1 MSSRIVGNHHITL
14 STGGAQEDWDFHTQA
29 LGLRPV
35 KKTMLYDG
43 AEPVYHLYYANADI
57 DAGSILTSFPM
68 RQQGKVGRRGSNQ
81 VKEIGLSIDDGSI
94 DYWANRLDE
103 LSFATEHTEALGTK
117 RLRFAHPCGI
127 PYTLVGTSGDTR
139 RGYGD
144 GGVPSEHGIKGAYA
158 PVISVID
165 PEEMVMYLETGLEAE
180 KVDEDGPH
188 QAFKLADGFGGRVE
202 LVHEPDLRPG
212 TWHFA
217 EGTPHHWAWDV
228 VDEDNQMGL
237 KGFIEG
243 LGYTDVTEQK
253 DRGYFLS
260 CYNRTPGGA
269 LFEYAFTPA
278 DRGFLIDESEDQLGT
293 TVQIPP
299 PFAHLAQEMLDYL
312 EPIEDHR

>member
-1 MSSRIVGNHHITL
+1 M
-14 STGGAQEDWDFHTQA
+14 
-29 LGLRPV
+29 
-35 KKTMLYDG
+35 
-43 AEPVYHLYYANADI
+43 
-57 DAGSILTSFPM
+57 
-68 RQQGKVGRRGSNQ
+68 
-81 VKEIGLSIDDGSI
+81 
-94 DYWANRLDE
+94 
-103 LSFATEHTEALGTK
+103 
-117 RLRFAHPCGI
+117 
-127 PYTLVGTSGDTR
+127 
-139 RGYGD
+139 
-144 GGVPSEHGIKGAYA
+144 
-158 PVISVID
+158 ISVID
-165 PEEMVMYLETGLEAE
+165 PDEMVMYLETGLEAK

-188 QAFKLADGFGGRVE
+188 QAFELAGGFGGRVE
-202 LVHEPDLRPG
+202 LVHEPELRPG

-228 VDEDNQMGL
+228 TDEENQMGL

-278 DRGFLIDESEDQLGT
+278 DRGFLIDEPEDQLGT

>member
-57 DAGSILTSFPM
+57 DAGSILTSFPR
-68 RQQGKVGRRGSNQ
+68 RQQGKMGRRGSNQ

-103 LSFATEHTEALGTK
+103 LGFATEHTEALGTK

-127 PYTLVGTSGDTR
+127 PYTLVGTSGDNR
-139 RGYGD
+139 RGYGE

-165 PEEMVMYLETGLEAE
+165 PDEMVMYLETGLKAK

-188 QAFKLADGFGGRVE
+188 QAFEVAAGFGGRVE
-202 LVHEPDLRPG
+202 LVHEPELRPG

-228 VDEDNQMGL
+228 ADEDNQMAL

-269 LFEYAFTPA
+269 LFEYAFTPS
-278 DRGFLIDESEDQLGT
+278 DRGFLIDEPEDQLGT

-312 EPIEDHR
+312 DPIEDHR

>member
-1 MSSRIVGNHHITL
+1 MSNRIVGNHHITL
-14 STGGAQEDWDFHTQA
+14 STGGAQEDWDFHTQS

-57 DAGSILTSFPM
+57 DPGSILTSFPM
-68 RQQGKVGRRGSNQ
+68 RQQGKLGRRGSNQ

-94 DYWANRLDE
+94 DYWANRLDQ
-103 LSFATEHTEALGTK
+103 LGFATEHTEALGSK

-139 RGYGD
+139 RGYGE

-165 PEEMVMYLETGLEAE
+165 PEEMVMYLETGLDAK
-180 KVDEDGPH
+180 KVDEDGSH
-188 QAFKLADGFGGRVE
+188 QAFELAGGFGGRVE
-202 LVHEPDLRPG
+202 LVHEPELRPG

-228 VDEDNQMGL
+228 VDEANQMGL

-278 DRGFLIDESEDQLGT
+278 DRGFLIDEPEDQLGT

-312 EPIEDHR
+312 EPIEDRR